1 MVMGRITAGNSAKL
15 GITGGQAIK
24 ITTGAP
30 IPEGADAVL
39 AEEFCHPKDDEIICF
54 NTAEAGRNVLRKG
67 TDIRKGETVISKG
80 EQLSPALIGL
90 MAAAGLNNA
99 PVYESP
105 RVAVIATG
113 DEVVAPGNP
122 LPEGMLYASNMVEI
136 CSWLSLYGFSY
147 RSDLVRDRK
156 EDIGSA
162 ITRHLP
168 LVDAFITSGGA
179 WGSERDLMIKVLEEL
194 HWKGIYHRVRMG
206 PGKAIGF
213 GLLEKKPF
221 FCLPGGPPSNEMA
234 FLQLA
239 LPGLLAM
246 KGHHPPFFPI
256 IKAQLSQTV
265 RGDRDWTQFIH
276 ARLVKSGDQIR
287 VQPSR
292 QKSRLQSMAKKEGLI
307 IIPEGCEEFSEGEQ
321 IDVQMTRP
329 FHYLS

>member
-1 MVMGRITAGNSAKL
+1 
-15 GITGGQAIK
+15 
-24 ITTGAP
+24 
-30 IPEGADAVL
+30 
-39 AEEFCHPKDDEIICF
+39 
-54 NTAEAGRNVLRKG
+54 
-67 TDIRKGETVISKG
+67 
-80 EQLSPALIGL
+80 
-90 MAAAGLNNA
+90 MAAAGLKNA
-99 PVYESP
+99 PVYKSP

-147 RSDLVRDRK
+147 RSDLARDRK
-156 EDIGSA
+156 EDIRSA
-162 ITRHLP
+162 ITSHLP

-239 LPGLLAM
+239 LPGLLTM
-246 KGHHPPFFPI
+246 RGRLHPFFPMV
-256 IKAQLSQTV
+256 KAQLSQTV

-276 ARLVKSGDQIR
+276 ARLVKREDR
-287 VQPSR
+287 LLVHPWR

-307 IIPEGCEEFSEGEQ
+307 IIPEGCDGFSEGEQ
-321 IDVQMTRP
+321 IDVQENRP
-329 FHYLS
+329 SYYIS